1 MKKGIIIILIIAVIA
16 IGIICGM
23 SMKENEKQ
31 NAQTT
36 NNNAEQNETINTERI
51 NEVNEIEESA
61 VQNVVEENAEN
72 TTSSESF
79 DSEVKTEEEK
89 AIQIVKKDYG
99 TSTNVK
105 FSIEG
110 MDDNGR
116 QVVVVRNIQ
125 TTEALAFYFVNV
137 SDNTFTKK
145 EMN

>member
-1 MKKGIIIILIIAVIA
+1 M
-16 IGIICGM
+16 
-23 SMKENEKQ
+23 
-31 NAQTT
+31 
-36 NNNAEQNETINTERI
+36 
-51 NEVNEIEESA
+51 
-61 VQNVVEENAEN
+61 
-72 TTSSESF
+72 
-79 DSEVKTEEEK
+79 
-89 AIQIVKKDYG
+89 KKDYG